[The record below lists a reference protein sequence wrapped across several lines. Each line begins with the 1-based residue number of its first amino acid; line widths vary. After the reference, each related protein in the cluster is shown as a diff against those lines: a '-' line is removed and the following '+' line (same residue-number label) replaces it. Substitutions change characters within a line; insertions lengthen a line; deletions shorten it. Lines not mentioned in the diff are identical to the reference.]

1 MCYYITVADLG
12 NCNAVVAERQDALAS
27 GASGGNPVEVQILS
41 TAPFLSITVIFNHN
55 AVVAERQTH
64 HLEGVAGRPVW
75 VQIPPTAP
83 NEKDKR
89 FTIFVKRFLFV
100 RAAEFFCFIYCL

>member
-1 MCYYITVADLG
+1 MMRGRGGTA
-12 NCNAVVAERQDALAS
+12 DALAS

-83 NEKDKR
+83 NEKINASR
-89 FTIFVKRFLFV
+89 IFVKRFLFV
-100 RAAEFFCFIYCL
+100 RAAEFFCFILFYLLLIIIFVV

>member
-12 NCNAVVAERQDALAS
+12 NCNAVVAERADALAS

-83 NEKDKR
+83 NKEYKR
-89 FTIFVKRFLFV
+89 FANFREAFSIYQNSKFFL
-100 RAAEFFCFIYCL
+100 R

>member
-1 MCYYITVADLG
+1 MMRGRGGTA
-12 NCNAVVAERQDALAS
+12 DALAS

-83 NEKDKR
+83 YSPSRRSFFLSKQNFLRKLKKIKK
-89 FTIFVKRFLFV
+89 FTKG
-100 RAAEFFCFIYCL
+100 EN

>member
-12 NCNAVVAERQDALAS
+12 NC
-27 GASGGNPVEVQILS
+27 
-41 TAPFLSITVIFNHN
+41 N

-83 NEKDKR
+83 NEKINASR
-89 FTIFVKRFLFV
+89 IFVKRFLFV
-100 RAAEFFCFIYCL
+100 RAAEFFCVIYCL